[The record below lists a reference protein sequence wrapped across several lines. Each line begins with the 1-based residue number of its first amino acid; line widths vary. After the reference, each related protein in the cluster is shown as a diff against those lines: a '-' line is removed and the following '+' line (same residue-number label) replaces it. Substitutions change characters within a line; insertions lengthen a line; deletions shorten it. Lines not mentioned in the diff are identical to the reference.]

1 MRCLLGAAGRV
12 GAAVHLAVHLGI
24 GLTVLA
30 VTAAL
35 FSPGGLAWAQPPV
48 PPPEA
53 PAPTGLAESVY
64 RKNAAAVAA
73 PAPLAPQTADQAA
86 QAAQA
91 AHAAQAAQAERIVAA
106 ALAAMG
112 RAESISARV
121 RQRVRVDDRVVVGAG
136 RYVQSGLGEDQRY
149 RYEASMQSDT
159 ETFDLLEVSDGLFA
173 WSYRRLGPQPPQ
185 LERLD
190 VRRIRE
196 RLFQLKP
203 AADAAISPYLGGVQR
218 TLALTRDWFR
228 FTTVEAA
235 TIDELP
241 IWKVEGRWC
250 GECLAA
256 LLPSHKEAAMK
267 PGGITA
273 AELPDGMAWSVRLSI
288 GKRDLF
294 PFRIEWLAIPG
305 RRPVANGE
313 PEPVAVLEL
322 YDVRLGEPVD
332 AAAFVYK
339 PAMEGLID
347 NTEARVKYLAP
358 MRP

>member
-1 MRCLLGAAGRV
+1 M
-12 GAAVHLAVHLGI
+12 
-24 GLTVLA
+24 
-30 VTAAL
+30 
-35 FSPGGLAWAQPPV
+35 
-48 PPPEA
+48 
-53 PAPTGLAESVY
+53 
-64 RKNAAAVAA
+64 
-73 PAPLAPQTADQAA
+73 
-86 QAAQA
+86 
-91 AHAAQAAQAERIVAA
+91 AA

-149 RYEASMQSDT
+149 RYESSMKSDT

-173 WSYRRLGPQPPQ
+173 WSYRRFGPQPPQ

-203 AADAAISPYLGGVQR
+203 ADDAAISPYLGGVQR
-218 TLALTRDWFR
+218 TLSLIRDWFR
-228 FTTVEAA
+228 FTTVEPAA
-235 TIDELP
+235 IDELP

-250 GECLAA
+250 AECLAA

-273 AELPDGMAWSVRLSI
+273 AELPDGMPWSVRLSI

-347 NTEARVKYLAP
+347 LTEVRAKHLAL